1 MSALLYR
8 ILMPL
13 MITLMF
19 GALARLESSER
30 PLEAPVAGRER
41 APNLVAWLEAR
52 GVIVVDPPDD
62 PEAAVRDGDLDL
74 VLIID
79 EDYGQHFRS
88 VQPATVRLVH
98 DSSRRASSFSIRR
111 ARNLLREYSNQMAVL
126 RLIARGVRPALRHAA
141 DVPHPG
147 RVRRLTTCLFG
158 LFASVLTLVAFLF
171 MMRFVPLEQLGMQ
184 LTLEYRQLL
193 LMTIAVAPMALFAS
207 ALQMFVA
214 TFARSFKEAQT
225 YVSVL
230 ILLPMV
236 PGMVMQI
243 YPLQPAGWMMAIPA
257 LAQQLLLVDVMGGEP
272 VSTLSLL
279 GSAAATTALAGA
291 FLGLTSRM
299 LRQEKIIF
307 GRT

>member
-1 MSALLYR
+1 MSALLYP

-13 MITLMF
+13 IITLMF

-126 RLIARGVRPALRHAA
+126 RLIARGVSPGVIQAVRVDELDLATPAQSAA
-141 DVPHPG
+141 
-147 RVRRLTTCLFG
+147 RL
-158 LFASVLTLVAFLF
+158 
-171 MMRFVPLEQLGMQ
+171 FVML
-184 LTLEYRQLL
+184 
-193 LMTIAVAPMALFAS
+193 PMF
-207 ALQMFVA
+207 
-214 TFARSFKEAQT
+214 
-225 YVSVL
+225 L
-230 ILLPMV
+230 ILAAFVGSP
-236 PGMVMQI
+236 
-243 YPLQPAGWMMAIPA
+243 PAC
-257 LAQQLLLVDVMGGEP
+257 
-272 VSTLSLL
+272 
-279 GSAAATTALAGA
+279 SA
-291 FLGLTSRM
+291 SSPPC
-299 LRQEKIIF
+299 
-307 GRT
+307 